1 MALEENL
8 ASDAPT
14 LSHSCL
20 RTSWSC
26 RLGQGVR
33 AGSWP
38 CSQLLLGP
46 QGRENEGWHLL
57 LGGEAP
63 PPGCDRREP
72 LKEDP
77 RPSPSSREHL
87 SAPEQVCAQT
97 VSKRFRGVSFQP
109 SNPLN
114 RRQGDRCE
122 GRCLPLFFLSAAI
135 AKSCP
140 STNSVFLNLRFLL
153 LTSVPAARAWP
164 IAVFPRLTAET
175 SSLSLSH

>member
-26 RLGQGVR
+26 RLGRGVR

-46 QGRENEGWHLL
+46 QGRENERWHLL

-77 RPSPSSREHL
+77 RPSPSSREHR

-97 VSKRFRGVSFQP
+97 VSKRFRDVSFQP

-114 RRQGDRCE
+114 RRQGDRCD
-122 GRCLPLFFLSAAI
+122 GRSRRPPPSLLPQRGDRQVLSFYQLGVSQPAF
-135 AKSCP
+135 P
-140 STNSVFLNLRFLL
+140 SSHVCTCG
-153 LTSVPAARAWP
+153 
-164 IAVFPRLTAET
+164 
-175 SSLSLSH
+175 SSLAHRGLPPTHCGNL